1 MLAKTPMRLISGVRG
16 KKTHNLAG
24 WRNIVLAC
32 ATLSVG
38 AVMAAAAPEQLLRPV
53 LRPLALEEKHSKS
66 AAPVLVKR
74 PKLRPFDQGQS
85 RPTAMVQKVVLEQTI
100 TEDITLRKV
109 SKAQEPAQ
117 TLAND
122 PPNLVTVKTVLA
134 NPQAVALSPRPKSRP
149 SNLQL
154 AMSVRKDK
162 AGKPVKYRKKGSV
175 CGIKGIRGYTVKKVR
190 GKGGCGIAKPVKIT
204 EVDGI
209 KLTREALVG
218 CDAARALYGWV
229 QQKAKPAVGGK
240 GGGLAKIQMIA
251 GYSCRNRNSAK
262 GGRLSEHAKGNAI
275 DISGFILKNGTSMSV
290 LRGWRSGEDGPT
302 LKRLHKSACGP
313 FKTVLGPNANRFH
326 QDHFHFDV
334 AKHRGGG
341 SYCR

>member
-1 MLAKTPMRLISGVRG
+1 MRQISDVRR
-16 KKTHNLAG
+16 KRTHNLAG
-24 WRNIVLAC
+24 WRNIVLAG
-32 ATLSVG
+32 ATLTVG
-38 AVMAAAAPEQLLRPV
+38 AVMATAAQDRIARPV
-53 LRPLALEEKHSKS
+53 LRPLALEAKHNKT
-66 AAPVLVKR
+66 AAPVFVGR
-74 PKLRPFDQGQS
+74 PKLRPFDQGQN

-100 TEDITLRKV
+100 TEDITLRKLT
-109 SKAQEPAQ
+109 KAQEPAQ

-122 PPNLVTVKTVLA
+122 PPDLVTVTTVLT
-134 NPQAVALSPRPKSRP
+134 NPQAVALSPRPQTRP

-154 AMSVRKDK
+154 AMAVRKDK

-204 EVDGI
+204 EIDGI

-229 QQKAKPAVGGK
+229 QQKAKPTVGRK
-240 GGGLAKIQMIA
+240 GGGLAKIQVIA
-251 GYSCRNRNSAK
+251 GYSCRNRNSARS
-262 GGRLSEHAKGNAI
+262 GRLSEHAKGNAI

>member
-1 MLAKTPMRLISGVRG
+1 MAR
-16 KKTHNLAG
+16 
-24 WRNIVLAC
+24 WRIIVLAC
-32 ATLSVG
+32 AMLSIG
-38 AVMAAAAPEQLLRPV
+38 AVVAAAAQDRIARPV
-53 LRPLALEEKHSKS
+53 LRPLALEAKHDKT
-66 AAPVLVKR
+66 AAPVFVNR

-85 RPTAMVQKVVLEQTI
+85 RSAAMVQKVVLEQTI

-134 NPQAVALSPRPKSRP
+134 NPQAVALSPRPQTRP

-154 AMSVRKDK
+154 AMAVRKDK

-175 CGIKGIRGYTVKKVR
+175 CGIKGIRGYSVKRVR
-190 GKGGCGIAKPVKIT
+190 GKGGCGIDQPVKIT
-204 EVDGI
+204 EIDGV

-229 QQKAKPAVGGK
+229 QQKAKPTVGRR
-240 GGGLAKIQMIA
+240 GGGLAKIQVIA

-290 LRGWRSGEDGPT
+290 LRDWRSTGSGPT
-302 LKRLHKSACGP
+302 LKRLHKTACGP

>member
-1 MLAKTPMRLISGVRG
+1 MRLISGVRP
-16 KKTHNLAG
+16 KRAHSLAG
-24 WRNIVLAC
+24 WRIIFLAC
-32 ATLSVG
+32 TTVFVGGATAQERIV
-38 AVMAAAAPEQLLRPV
+38 RPV
-53 LRPLALEEKHSKS
+53 LRPLALEQQHTKT
-66 AAPVLVKR
+66 AAPIFVKR

-100 TEDITLRKV
+100 TEDITLRKLTKTQE
-109 SKAQEPAQ
+109 SAQSRAE
-117 TLAND
+117 D
-122 PPNLVTVKTVLA
+122 PPNLVTVQTVLST
-134 NPQAVALSPRPKSRP
+134 PQAVALSPRPKSRP
-149 SNLQL
+149 KSLQL
-154 AMSVRKDK
+154 AMSVRKNK
-162 AGKPVKYRKKGSV
+162 AGRAVKYRKKGSV
-175 CGIKGIRGYTVKKVR
+175 CGIKGIRGHSVKRVR

-204 EVDGI
+204 EIDGV
-209 KLTREALVG
+209 KLTRAALVG

-229 QQKAKPAVGGK
+229 HKKAKPTVGRK
-240 GGGLAKIQMIA
+240 GGGLAKIQVVA
-251 GYSCRNRNSAK
+251 GYSCRNRNSSK
-262 GGRLSEHAKGNAI
+262 GGKLSEHAKGNAI

-302 LKRLHKSACGP
+302 LKRLHKTACGP